1 MKTATSPARKRSK
14 SLTDRGGN
22 SVPHTKIVCTIGPA
36 SESPEVIR
44 AMIKGGMNVARLN
57 FSHGNHREH
66 KKKIQVIR
74 SVSDELSHP
83 VAILQDLAGPKI
95 RVGIL
100 PEPGVRL
107 EAGQT
112 FTVTSQDV
120 EGTRDR
126 VSVSYL
132 SLPDEV
138 EPGDRILLSDGSIE
152 LVVQGKSEF
161 EVYCEV
167 VTGGLLTSHKGLNLP
182 TRTIRAPSFT
192 EKDRED
198 LLFGLENGVDFV
210 ALSFVRTAEDI
221 LRVKEVIRQRKG
233 DIPVVAKIERH
244 EALDYIDSIIEET
257 DGIMVARG
265 DLGVEI
271 PLEDVPVIQ
280 KMLIHKANAAGKP
293 VITATQML
301 RSMEN
306 SPRPTRAEAA
316 DVANAVLDG
325 TDAVM
330 LSEETATGDY
340 PVRAV
345 QFMARIIKSAEK
357 NFFHERY
364 LQLLPKKEVPDSVA
378 HAACVL
384 ANHLD
389 ASAIVAP
396 TLSGKTA
403 MHISRF
409 RPQQP
414 IIALSPSGDVVR
426 RLTLFWG
433 CLPYLVPEPTDTDD
447 MIESSAQLVLKTG
460 YVSKKDL
467 VVMTAGHPVGVAGT
481 TNMVRVKRL

>member
-1 MKTATSPARKRSK
+1 MKTATSPARMSSK
-14 SLTDRGGN
+14 GSADKQGTFM
-22 SVPHTKIVCTIGPA
+22 PHTKIVCTIGPA
-36 SESPEVIR
+36 SESPEIIR

-107 EAGQT
+107 EPGQT
-112 FTVTSQDV
+112 FTLTSQDV

-126 VSVSYL
+126 VSVSYS
-132 SLPDEV
+132 SLPEEV

-152 LVVQGKSEF
+152 LVVQGKSQF

-167 VTGGLLTSHKGLNLP
+167 VTGGMLTSHKGLNLP
-182 TRTIRAPSFT
+182 TGTIRAPSFT
-192 EKDRED
+192 ETDRED

-210 ALSFVRTAEDI
+210 ALSFVSTAEDI

-233 DIPVVAKIERH
+233 NIPVIAKIERH

-467 VVMTAGHPVGVAGT
+467 VIMTAGHPVGVAGT

>member
-1 MKTATSPARKRSK
+1 MKTATSPARMSSK
-14 SLTDRGGN
+14 GSADKQGTFM
-22 SVPHTKIVCTIGPA
+22 PHTKIVCTIGPA

-66 KKKIQVIR
+66 KEKIRIIR
-74 SVSDELSHP
+74 SVSDELDHP

-112 FTVTSQDV
+112 FTFTSQDV
-120 EGTRDR
+120 EGARDR

-132 SLPDEV
+132 SLPEEV

-152 LVVQGKSEF
+152 LVVQGKSQF
-161 EVYCEV
+161 EIYCEV

-182 TRTIRAPSFT
+182 TRTIRAPAFT
-192 EKDRED
+192 DVDRED
-198 LLFGLENGVDFV
+198 LLFGVKNGVDFV

-221 LRVKEVIRQRKG
+221 LRVKEVIRQRKAG
-233 DIPVVAKIERH
+233 IPVVAKIERH
-244 EALDYIDSIIEET
+244 EALDYIDEIIEEA

-340 PVRAV
+340 PVQAV

-357 NFFHERY
+357 NFSHERY

-396 TLSGKTA
+396 TRSGKTA

-414 IIALSPSGDVVR
+414 IIALSPSGNVVR

-433 CLPYLVPEPTDTDD
+433 CLPHLVPEPTDTDD

-460 YVSKKDL
+460 YVSKDDL